1 MLFTLLMLVWALA
14 ICWLRSD
21 GQAQNINS
29 KSPATETVVSM
40 QDTTHNEKVKLHKQ
54 AKIDLPSV
62 ETHQFSSLSN
72 LTQAEVKEEVMP
84 SVSSVAEVIEPPIYE
99 KDWKS
104 SCCLTTNKN
113 GKKLSGVTLKQRI
126 SKLTKLE
133 VLI

>member
-1 MLFTLLMLVWALA
+1 MLFTLLMLVWTLA

-29 KSPATETVVSM
+29 KSLATETVVSM
-40 QDTTHNEKVKLHKQ
+40 QGTTHNEKVKLQ
-54 AKIDLPSV
+54 EQVNIELPSV
-62 ETHQFSSLSN
+62 ETYQLSP
-72 LTQAEVKEEVMP
+72 LSDSTQAEVEEEVIP
-84 SVSSVAEVIEPPIYE
+84 SITSAEEIMEPSIYE

-104 SCCLTTNKN
+104 SCCLINNKS
-113 GKKLSGVTLKQRI
+113 GKKLAGVTLNQRI

>member
-1 MLFTLLMLVWALA
+1 MLFTLLMLVWTLA

-21 GQAQNINS
+21 GQAQNVTEN
-29 KSPATETVVSM
+29 PAIETLASM
-40 QDTTHNEKVKLHKQ
+40 QDTNHNEKIKLQKQ
-54 AKIDLPSV
+54 AKIELPSV
-62 ETHQFSSLSN
+62 ETHQSSSLNASI
-72 LTQAEVKEEVMP
+72 QAEVEEKI
-84 SVSSVAEVIEPPIYE
+84 VSSVASVEKVIEPPIYE

-104 SCCLTTNKN
+104 SCCLTTNKS

>member
-1 MLFTLLMLVWALA
+1 MLFTLLMLVWTLA

-21 GQAQNINS
+21 GQAQNIHS
-29 KSPATETVVSM
+29 KSLATETVVSM
-40 QDTTHNEKVKLHKQ
+40 QDTTHNEKVKLQ
-54 AKIDLPSV
+54 EQDKIELPSV
-62 ETHQFSSLSN
+62 ETHQFSSLNASI
-72 LTQAEVKEEVMP
+72 QAEVEEEI
-84 SVSSVAEVIEPPIYE
+84 VSSVDSVEEVLEPPIYE

-104 SCCLTTNKN
+104 SCCLTTNKS

>member
-1 MLFTLLMLVWALA
+1 MLFTLLMLVWTLV

-21 GQAQNINS
+21 EQAQKVNPEN
-29 KSPATETVVSM
+29 PATATLSPIQETNY
-40 QDTTHNEKVKLHKQ
+40 NEKIKLQKQ
-54 AKIDLPSV
+54 AKIEIPSV
-62 ETHQFSSLSN
+62 KTHQLSSLSDS
-72 LTQAEVKEEVMP
+72 TQAEVKEEVM
-84 SVSSVAEVIEPPIYE
+84 SLVTSAEKVMEPPIYE

-104 SCCLTTNKN
+104 SCCLTTNKS

>member
-1 MLFTLLMLVWALA
+1 MLFTLLMLVWTLA

-21 GQAQNINS
+21 GQAQNIHS
-29 KSPATETVVSM
+29 KSLATEIVVSM
-40 QDTTHNEKVKLHKQ
+40 QDTTHNEKVKLQ
-54 AKIDLPSV
+54 EQDKIELPSV
-62 ETHQFSSLSN
+62 ETHQSSALN
-72 LTQAEVKEEVMP
+72 AFIQAEVEEEI
-84 SVSSVAEVIEPPIYE
+84 VSSVASVEKVIEPPIYE

-104 SCCLTTNKN
+104 SCCLTTNKS

>member
-1 MLFTLLMLVWALA
+1 MLFTLLMLVWTLA

-21 GQAQNINS
+21 GQAQNVDSENL
-29 KSPATETVVSM
+29 ATETIVSM
-40 QDTTHNEKVKLHKQ
+40 QDTNQNEKIKLQ
-54 AKIDLPSV
+54 EQVNIELTSV
-62 ETHQFSSLSN
+62 ETHQLSP
-72 LTQAEVKEEVMP
+72 LSDSTQAEVEEEVTP
-84 SVSSVAEVIEPPIYE
+84 SITSAEEIMEPPIYE

-113 GKKLSGVTLKQRI
+113 GKKLSGVTLNQRI

>member
-1 MLFTLLMLVWALA
+1 MLFTLLMLVWTLA

-29 KSPATETVVSM
+29 KSLATETVVSM
-40 QDTTHNEKVKLHKQ
+40 QDRTHNEKVKLQKQ
-54 AKIDLPSV
+54 AKIELPSV
-62 ETHQFSSLSN
+62 ETHQSSSLNASI
-72 LTQAEVKEEVMP
+72 QAEVEEEI
-84 SVSSVAEVIEPPIYE
+84 VSSVTSVEKVIEPPIYE

-104 SCCLTTNKN
+104 SCCLTTNKS